1 MKTETGNAITLRFA
15 LPSEALRPYVTTY
28 YLIEAHT
35 SAAEPVIEDYLHP
48 EWPNLRF
55 MKPGWSSAA
64 MGDDPLLETPGFAV
78 TGPTTKATN
87 FRIGT
92 IGDQAL
98 LPSRGGNW
106 GIGLLPLG
114 WAKFVQVDADGYAD
128 RFTDGNA
135 DPAFESFRDLA
146 SDLTRRFHG
155 EERNFAD
162 EVAAIEACLTGL
174 LDSKVPQEKQ
184 ITAINTALVDPD
196 IGSATQ
202 LADRVGMNLRSLERL
217 SRRAFGFPPKLLL
230 RRQRFLRS
238 LSQFMLD
245 PSLKWLSTLDYQYH
259 DQAHF
264 VRDFKRFMGMTPGEY
279 AKLEKPILIAAAQ
292 ARMAIA
298 GEAVQGLHD
307 PKS

>member
-15 LPSEALRPYVTTY
+15 LPSERLRPYVTTY
-28 YLIEAHT
+28 YLIEAQT
-35 SAAEPVIEDYLHP
+35 SETEPVIEDYLHP

-55 MKPGWSSAA
+55 LKDDWASSAV
-64 MGDDPLLETPGFAV
+64 GEEPLRATPAFSV
-78 TGPTTKATN
+78 TGPTTKATQ
-87 FRIGT
+87 FRIGKDA
-92 IGDQAL
+92 GRGGGAVK
-98 LPSRGGNW
+98 GGNW

-114 WAKFVQVDADGYAD
+114 WAKLIGAPANEYAD
-128 RFTDGNA
+128 RFIDGNA
-135 DPAFESFRDLA
+135 DPAFEPLRALGAKLS
-146 SDLTRRFHG
+146 TRFHG
-155 EERNFAD
+155 ETRDFAS
-162 EVAAIEACLTGL
+162 EVALIEECLKGL
-174 LDSKVPQEKQ
+174 LEREVPHEEQ
-184 ITAINTALVDPD
+184 ITAINAALVDPD
-196 IGSATQ
+196 IASASQ
-202 LADRVGMNLRSLERL
+202 LAERVGMNLRSLERL

-238 LSQFMLD
+238 LAQFMLD

-264 VRDFKRFMGMTPGEY
+264 VRDFKRFMGMTPGQY
-279 AKLEKPILIAAAQ
+279 AKLEKPILVAAAQ